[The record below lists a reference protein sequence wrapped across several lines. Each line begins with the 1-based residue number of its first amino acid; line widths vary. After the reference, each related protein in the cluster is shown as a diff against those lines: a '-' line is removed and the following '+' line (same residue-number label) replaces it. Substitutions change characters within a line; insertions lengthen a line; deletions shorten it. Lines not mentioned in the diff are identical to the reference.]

1 MSARRKTIP
10 VTVDKSHLIAIGEQ
24 LYSRSIELIREFINN
39 SYDADATEVRVSV
52 DKDQIVVWDN
62 GNGMDLDGLIQYFN
76 IGSPEKRI
84 RKHSPRFDR
93 ELIGQF
99 GIGKFAALTTGER
112 FEVSTQKGDFAASVI
127 FDKKS
132 WEAKPGKW
140 TLPISVHESD
150 PSRGDGTTVTI
161 SKLKKTFTAE
171 DLERLV
177 TESVPIRAPHFK
189 VVLNGKEVRP
199 REFSGHRI
207 PFMEGTDFGLIHG
220 EIYILPES
228 RSSAREMG
236 IQVRVKGVLVRR
248 EMFGME
254 TWGGDAARVRGE
266 INADFL
272 TITSDRGGFI
282 VDSPEYAVFRETALG
297 VMEEVRRA
305 LRTLSS
311 RREKSR
317 YRRALKEALIR
328 IQEALARNPEISPF
342 GPIPFGEERDG
353 TGEAAVTEKEVME
366 TGEPSVEE
374 VTGGGQE
381 IEGKEKEPGEKKPTV
396 RRLTPRAVI
405 QRIKLGQMGITCCLD
420 HFGADG
426 PECFTENNV
435 VYINQ
440 DHPLYHREM
449 RKRDTHV
456 MHIARLL
463 TQEIAIIGQP
473 ADPRRAYDLQ
483 SRLLKDAFLKDSE
496 NPDGRSNSGLPG

>member
-1 MSARRKTIP
+1 MDAKRRTIP
-10 VTVDKSHLIAIGEQ
+10 VRVDKSHLIAIGEQ

-52 DKDQIVVWDN
+52 DENRIAVWDN
-62 GNGMDLDGLIQYFN
+62 GNGMDLEGLTQYFN

-84 RKHSPRFDR
+84 RKNSPRFKR

-99 GIGKFAALTTGER
+99 GIGKFAALTTGEQ
-112 FEVSTQKGDFAASVI
+112 FEVATQKGDFAASVI
-127 FDKKS
+127 FDKTS
-132 WEAKPGKW
+132 WEAEPGQW
-140 TLPISVHESD
+140 TLPLNVHEPD
-150 PSRGDGTTVTI
+150 PSRGEGTTVII
-161 SKLKKTFTAE
+161 SKLKKNFTSE
-171 DLERLV
+171 DLERV
-177 TESVPIRAPHFK
+177 ITESVPIRAPHFK

-207 PFMEGTDFGLIHG
+207 PFMEGNDFGLIHG

-228 RSSAREMG
+228 RSSTRDMG
-236 IQVRVKGVLVRR
+236 VQVKVKGVLVKR

-254 TWGGDAARVRGE
+254 AWGGDAARIRGE
-266 INADFL
+266 INADFIP
-272 TITSDRGGFI
+272 ITSDRSGFI
-282 VDSPEYAVFRETALG
+282 TDSPEYEAFRKTALE
-297 VMEEVRRA
+297 VMEEVRKS
-305 LRTLSS
+305 LKTLSS
-311 RREKSR
+311 RKEKNR
-317 YRRALKEALIR
+317 YRRVLKEALLR
-328 IQEALARNPEISPF
+328 IQEALARNPELSPF
-342 GPIPFGEERDG
+342 GPVPIGEEGDG
-353 TGEAAVTEKEVME
+353 PGEAAVTDEKAVE

-374 VTGGGQE
+374 VTPGAEDPGGE
-381 IEGKEKEPGEKKPTV
+381 DKEPRGEEPTV

-405 QRIKLGQMGITCCLD
+405 QKIKLGQMGITCCLD

-440 DHPLYHREM
+440 DHPLYRREM

-473 ADPRRAYDLQ
+473 ADPRHAFDLQ
-483 SRLLKDAFLKDSE
+483 SRLLKDAFLEDNQK
-496 NPDGRSNSGLPG
+496 P